1 MMRAATARAACLISR
16 ARGSLLRSD
25 YVLTEQGDYLLWDEA
40 QLEDVVDRCPSPAA
54 VAAARKRDAEE
65 EREFETKR
73 RKRLPKRC
81 RGGYAEATYPSS
93 RKLLRPSSPPRW
105 VQGGA
110 WRWQPG
116 PVTAQSRDA
125 ATAGASTETAKNAES
140 P

>member
-16 ARGSLLRSD
+16 ARGSSLRSD

-81 RGGYAEATYPSS
+81 RGRVAS
-93 RKLLRPSSPPRW
+93 RLRFRSFLG
-105 VQGGA
+105 GGA
-110 WRWQPG
+110 
-116 PVTAQSRDA
+116 
-125 ATAGASTETAKNAES
+125 
-140 P
+140 